1 MACYP
6 THVIPGFPMRQ
17 SRLLTIGL
25 LVLAGGAE
33 AAPAVA
39 EPPNAVAGSGA
50 QAPAPTDAPIVLAN
64 HRAVYDLSLADSRG
78 TRAVESARGRIV
90 IDFRGDACRGY
101 TMQTRQVTELAS
113 GETGARMSDMR
124 STTFEGGRGREFRF
138 KTTTLTNGTPAA
150 PVDGT
155 ATEGTDAL
163 SVKLKGAPK
172 PFAAE
177 GPVLFPSLHM
187 RRLIEAARAGQAT
200 LSAKVFDGSDDGRKV
215 YDTFAVI
222 GHAATAPAADGTR
235 DKPLR
240 AGTIG
245 AVPRWPVTLSYYT
258 AGAGERTPVYTLAFD
273 LYENGVSGALKLD
286 YGDFA
291 ILGDLTALDID
302 ANAPQGA
309 AKDAAKG
316 CTP

>member
-1 MACYP
+1 
-6 THVIPGFPMRQ
+6 MR
-17 SRLLTIGL
+17 RLHFLAAGL
-25 LVLAGGAE
+25 LVLAGPVQ
-33 AAPAVA
+33 AAPVSPEVPGAA
-39 EPPNAVAGSGA
+39 AKPEA
-50 QAPAPTDAPIVLAN
+50 QAPAPDREVALAN

-101 TMQTRQVTELAS
+101 TMLTRQVTELTSA
-113 GETGARMSDMR
+113 ETGARLSDMR
-124 STTFEGGRGREFRF
+124 STTFEGAQGGEFRF
-138 KTTTLTNGTPAA
+138 KTTTLTDTKPAP

-155 ATEGTDAL
+155 AGDASETL

-172 PFAAE
+172 PFTAA

-187 RRLIEAARAGQAT
+187 RRLIEAARAGRST
-200 LSAKVFDGSDDGRKV
+200 LAAKVYDGSDDGRKV

-222 GHAATAPAADGTR
+222 GHAATGPAPASGGAR

-240 AGTIG
+240 DGGIA
-245 AVPRWPVTLSYYT
+245 AVPRWPVSLSYYT
-258 AGAGERTPVYTLAFD
+258 AGAGERTPIYTLSFD
-273 LYENGVSGALKLD
+273 LYENGVSGGLKLD

-291 ILGDLTALDID
+291 ILGDLTALDVD
-302 ANAPQGA
+302 ADPAARGP